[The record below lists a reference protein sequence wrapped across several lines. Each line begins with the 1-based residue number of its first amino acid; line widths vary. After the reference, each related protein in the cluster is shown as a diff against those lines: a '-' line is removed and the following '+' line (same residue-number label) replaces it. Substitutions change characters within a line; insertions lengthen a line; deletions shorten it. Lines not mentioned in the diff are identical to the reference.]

1 MRIGIT
7 GSIASGKSTVAGFL
21 RASGFPVIDADA
33 ISRSLTAP
41 GGSALPLIREA
52 FPDCFDG
59 DVLNRG
65 ALGSRVFSSPE
76 DKARLE
82 GILHPIILS
91 EIRAELSRLDGP
103 GPVFA
108 DIPLLFEC
116 GMERDFDRI
125 WVVHCAPELQLE
137 RLMGRDSLSREE
149 AQARIQSQMSADEK
163 MKRATD
169 LIDTSGSPEETEKQV
184 SDLLSRFLPRRRVR
198 PVPVVAEPLPGTP
211 AAEPA
216 KAEPAKSAPPSPPK
230 ARKRKLTRQARILR
244 LCLIALLV
252 LLGILLTAF
261 GTVRYLEYREERR
274 RIEAEAAE
282 RAQHPLYYGDLVLS
296 YSASQGLDPALVAA
310 VILSESSFDPMAESR
325 VGARGLMQLMED
337 TAAWIAHKLK
347 EDGPSY
353 TFDLLYDPEVNIRYG
368 TWYLGYL
375 SRRYDGD
382 ATKVICAYHAGQG
395 NVDAWLR
402 NPDYS
407 RDGVTLDTIPT
418 SDTAKY
424 CSRVLRARDVYVKYY
439 FPRPTPEP
447 QLNPQE

>member
-1 MRIGIT
+1 MLILIT
-7 GSIASGKSTVAGFL
+7 RMGVDCMSNNSYTQKSMETIQLAQRLAQERGHQQLEQAHLLAALLNLPEGLIPQLLSKMNVDTEAL
-21 RASGFPVIDADA
+21 RQGADA
-33 ISRSLTAP
+33 ILQK
-41 GGSALPLIREA
+41 LPQ
-52 FPDCFDG
+52 
-59 DVLNRG
+59 VRG
-65 ALGSRVFSSPE
+65 
-76 DKARLE
+76 
-82 GILHPIILS
+82 
-91 EIRAELSRLDGP
+91 
-103 GPVFA
+103 
-108 DIPLLFEC
+108 
-116 GMERDFDRI
+116 
-125 WVVHCAPELQLE
+125 
-137 RLMGRDSLSREE
+137 LSREE

-198 PVPVVAEPLPGTP
+198 PVPVVAEPLPGSP

-230 ARKRKLTRQARILR
+230 ARRRKLSRQARILR

-402 NPDYS
+402 KIGMT
-407 RDGVTLDTIPT
+407 R
-418 SDTAKY
+418 
-424 CSRVLRARDVYVKYY
+424 
-439 FPRPTPEP
+439 
-447 QLNPQE
+447 